1 MIKNLLNFKTVS
13 VLLLVFSFLVNQQL
27 YSQNATLKKQVNS
40 FKEDPAIKAK
50 EEVKDLVKKLSAL
63 VVLPEGEE
71 PVVATVTDKD
81 KLKDQPIFANAE
93 NGDKLIIYSAAK
105 KAYLYDEKN
114 NKVKDIIP
122 VNLGDQAD
130 QVAGAQTENLKLALV
145 NGTETPGIGTTMEN
159 RLKELKV
166 AGVTVSIKSLAK
178 KKDYQKTLVID
189 VNGKY
194 KNQATQL
201 AKTLSAELAGLPEG
215 EDKPNSDLMVLI
227 GADFK

>member
-1 MIKNLLNFKTVS
+1 MIKNFLNFKTVS

-27 YSQNATLKKQVNS
+27 YAQNATLKKQVNA

-50 EEVKDLVKKLSAL
+50 EDVKDLVKKLSAL

-93 NGDKLIIYSAAK
+93 NGDKLIIYSVAK

-122 VNLGDQAD
+122 VNLGDQAG

-159 RLKELKV
+159 KLKELKV

-201 AKTLSAELAGLPEG
+201 AKTLSAELGGLPEG